1 MGCKGKGV
9 KELTVG
15 YRAADYT
22 VFFRQTGLGFR
33 LRVWGYRKDLP

>member
-22 VFFRQTGLGFR
+22 VFFQADRFR
-33 LRVWGYRKDLP
+33 L